1 MPLPGTHTFGE
12 TTMRHP
18 LERIVRP
25 DLVPGVVRCAKCA
38 FQLHRTNLHM
48 SNGTTSAGNSDTE
61 PCPNGCGP
69 LWPVTWKQWAEEA
82 SATAERFFDEAKAE
96 KNKVDDL
103 AALVR
108 RLAHSLDK
116 PNGNTLLARQAVD
129 YLRRHGLEGSPLRS
143 QTGTNHE

>member
-1 MPLPGTHTFGE
+1 MK
-12 TTMRHP
+12 RHP

-25 DLVPGVVRCAKCA
+25 DLVPGVVQCAKCS

-48 SNGTTSAGNSDTE
+48 SNGTTSAGTSDTE

-82 SATAERFFDEAKAE
+82 SATAERFFDESKEAK
-96 KNKVDDL
+96 KKVDDL

-108 RLAHSLDK
+108 RLAHSLNK
-116 PNGNTLLARQAVD
+116 PSGNTILARQAVD
-129 YLRRHGLEGSPLRS
+129 YLRRYGLEGTPLRDQGS
-143 QTGTNHE
+143 NA